1 MKPLTKKDKKEVC
14 FDCVDNHTSG
24 RYYLEEDVLG
34 AIELLKKEQD
44 KLKDNLANIINE
56 YEIKENDWFV
66 IQSILNHL
74 SWKID
79 EAFQIQDCCDVDG
92 LVIERL
98 RKFPKDKRISIG

>member
-1 MKPLTKKDKKEVC
+1 MEMKPLTKKDIHSDFGCSCEGDSNFVHL
-14 FDCVDNHTSG
+14 NIQ
-24 RYYLEEDVLG
+24 DVLG

-79 EAFQIQDCCDVDG
+79 EAFQIQ
-92 LVIERL
+92 E
-98 RKFPKDKRISIG
+98 KE